1 MECNMWNVILVCG
14 LVWAEPSSEDTAVE
28 DTAVEDTAV
37 EDTAVEDSGI
47 EDTSTLDDDTATDT
61 GSDTATDT
69 SSDTGDTSQT
79 DTSDTSDLVTPA
91 SSLAG
96 EKGGYGCATVGV
108 GGAIAIWI
116 ASFAVGFRREQE
128 DV

>member
-1 MECNMWNVILVCG
+1 MWSVVLVCG
-14 LVWAEPSSEDTAVE
+14 LALADTAEDTAVE

-37 EDTAVEDSGI
+37 EDTAGDTAAI
-47 EDTSTLDDDTATDT
+47 EDTSTLDDDTADTADTSSTDT
-61 GSDTATDT
+61 GSTDT
-69 SSDTGDTSQT
+69 GTDSST
-79 DTSDTSDLVTPA
+79 DTSDTSELITPA

-116 ASFAVGFRREQE
+116 ASFAIGFRREQE
-128 DV
+128 TL

>member
-1 MECNMWNVILVCG
+1 MWSVVLVCG
-14 LVWAEPSSEDTAVE
+14 LALADTAEDTAVE

-37 EDTAVEDSGI
+37 EDTAGDTAAI
-47 EDTSTLDDDTATDT
+47 EDTSTLDDDTADTADTSSTDT
-61 GSDTATDT
+61 GSTDT
-69 SSDTGDTSQT
+69 GTDSSST
-79 DTSDTSDLVTPA
+79 DTSDTSELITPA

-116 ASFAVGFRREQE
+116 ASFAIGFRREQE
-128 DV
+128 TL

>member
-1 MECNMWNVILVCG
+1 MWNMILMCG
-14 LVWAEPSSEDTAVE
+14 LVWAEPASEDTASDDTAVE
-28 DTAVEDTAV
+28 DTAVEDTA
-37 EDTAVEDSGI
+37 TEDSGI

-61 GSDTATDT
+61 ADTADTGSDTGEDT
-69 SSDTGDTSQT
+69 STS
-79 DTSDTSDLVTPA
+79 DTSDTSELVTPA

-116 ASFAVGFRREQE
+116 ASFAIGFRREQE
-128 DV
+128 SV